1 MDGFREFLQWEQASR
16 DTIDVK
22 RVYIDV
28 VDDLVAGIL
37 LSQIV
42 FWYLPGKNGNK
53 LRIEKDGKTWI
64 AKGRNDWWDE
74 CRITP
79 KQFDRAISLLEEKNI
94 VEKELFKFNG
104 SPTVHIALNTEILLE
119 GVKSILTKG
128 ENPISPKGKIHFN
141 QRVKSITEITTET
154 TTEIKRDLCTTLT
167 KKQLE
172 QVIEEW
178 NKLGLQQLKRINPNT
193 TRHKML
199 KARINE
205 YSFDEIL
212 QAIKKVNES
221 DFLKGQNKSG
231 WTIFFDWLIK
241 PNNFIKVL
249 EGNYSKGGDGDK
261 EPESKYPIRNMYEDL

>member
-28 VDDLVAGIL
+28 ADDLVAGIL

-94 VEKELFKFNG
+94 VKKELFKFNG

-141 QRVKSITEITTET
+141 QRVKSLTEITTET

-167 KKQLE
+167 KNQLE